1 MKITAIIPARGGS
14 KGIPG
19 KNIKLLNN
27 KPLIAYSIEQAQKS
41 NYINEIVVTTD
52 DEKIAEV
59 AKEYYADV
67 PYLRPKEIS
76 GDLATDYEFIKF
88 HLDWCKQNDK
98 IMPDLI
104 VQLRP
109 TYPLRKVEILDN
121 CLEIMMNSF
130 QAIPYY
136 DSLRTIIPNE
146 KTPYKMYTLSD
157 NENFLLPLFDQV
169 NGIKEPYNQPRQ
181 ILPKTYLHNG
191 YIDIIKVKSFI
202 DLDSI
207 TGQKIYPYIL
217 SKEEIFDIDT
227 YEDWEKVEK
236 VIQKNL

>member
-1 MKITAIIPARGGS
+1 MKVTAIIPARGGS

-27 KPLIAYSIEQAQKS
+27 KPLIAYSIEQAYNSK
-41 NYINEIVVTTD
+41 YINEIIVTTD

-59 AKEYYADV
+59 AKEYGAKI

-76 GDLATDYEFIKF
+76 GDLATDYEFIKY
-88 HLDWCKQNDK
+88 HLEWCKQNNKDL
-98 IMPDLI
+98 PDLI

-109 TYPLRKVEILDN
+109 TYPLRKVEILDE
-121 CLEIMMNSF
+121 CIEIMMNSI
-130 QAIPYY
+130 QAMPYY

-157 NENFLLPLFDQV
+157 NKNFLLPLFDEV
-169 NGIKEPYNQPRQ
+169 NDIKEPYNQPRQ

-202 DLDSI
+202 ELDSI
-207 TGQKIYPYIL
+207 TGNKIFPYIL
-217 SKEEIFDIDT
+217 PKEEIFDIDT
-227 YEDWEKVEK
+227 MEDWEKVENILG
-236 VIQKNL
+236 IQK